1 MTIHGIAHGRDV
13 GMFAQDNQLY
23 DTLFTG
29 MFVSAWSR
37 VGKNH
42 VQIHLPCPALPQ
54 QTISG
59 MQLAC

>member
-1 MTIHGIAHGRDV
+1 MTIHGIEHSRDV

-23 DTLFTG
+23 DTLL

-37 VGKNH
+37 VGKDH